1 MGKIQK
7 CILTYKTNLSENW
20 FNVIRLWAKSSNK
33 KNYTESVRNKFRRD
47 SYSQDLKIITIVG
60 QSGVSSFL
68 VLAFAGNNLGKSDLS
83 KFLVSWSVINLF
95 SVIFQYSLEQFFP
108 KFRATNSIEIHMSG
122 KLNTKALIFEI
133 ILTTTTAMLW
143 LGSVVILNIELNA
156 NQFISTFVY
165 IAAMGFYIY
174 DRALNFANARYGES
188 LQNATIQLIIVGLV
202 LCAGK
207 TFGVLGFANLFY
219 FASIALITGPC
230 YSNCVKTKSVQSE
243 PGTDSKI
250 LGNIAKDFV
259 PLIGIAYTS
268 LVDLTISNGGVLIIR
283 HLESN
288 DDQIIR
294 YIGTVSILSVPLTL
308 LNSLLYPMA
317 THLNTLQCFDE
328 SVKRKYLLS
337 QFWKI
342 VFLLSACFAVS
353 LTATPYIFRR
363 LFPSI
368 KPLTSIELTFIWM
381 GLATSLLTNYFR
393 IILIS
398 IGKYKKMAQFWSGS
412 LFIYFAFLFLP
423 FTGVIR
429 ISLASIVS
437 SLFIILY
444 FSTKNRSNLI

>member
-1 MGKIQK
+1 M
-7 CILTYKTNLSENW
+7 
-20 FNVIRLWAKSSNK
+20 IRLWAKSANT
-33 KNYTESVRNKFRRD
+33 KNYIESVKNKFLPAL
-47 SYSQDLKIITIVG
+47 YSQDLKIITIVG
-60 QSGVSSFL
+60 QSGVSSVL

-83 KFLVSWSVINLF
+83 KFLVSWSVVNLF

-108 KFRATNSIEIHMSG
+108 KYLATSTIELHKSG
-122 KLNTKALIFEI
+122 KINSNAFIFEI
-133 ILTTTTAMLW
+133 ILTATTAMLW
-143 LGSVVILNIELNA
+143 IGSVVILNVGLNA
-156 NQFISTFVY
+156 NQLISTFVY
-165 IAAMGFYIY
+165 LAAMGFYIY
-174 DRALNFANARYGES
+174 DRALNFANDRYGEA
-188 LQNATIQLIIVGLV
+188 LQNATVQLIIIGLA
-202 LCAGK
+202 LFTGK

-219 FASIALITGPC
+219 FASIALISGPY
-230 YSNCVKTKSVQSE
+230 YSNYVKTKSVQSE

-288 DDQIIR
+288 DDRIIG

-317 THLNTLQCFDE
+317 THLNTLQCFAK

-337 QFWKI
+337 QLRKI
-342 VFLLSACFAVS
+342 VFLLSTCFVLS
-353 LTATPYIFRR
+353 LTTTPYIYRG

-368 KPLTSIELTFIWM
+368 KSLTFIELSIIWM
-381 GLATSLLTNYFR
+381 GLATSLLTNYFK

-398 IGKYKKMAQFWSGS
+398 IGSYKKIAQFWSGS
-412 LFIYFAFLFLP
+412 IFIYFAFLFLP

-437 SLFIILY
+437 SLFVIIY
-444 FSTKNRSNLI
+444 FSTKNRSNLL